1 MQFPSIPVA
10 VANQIPHRL
19 TTKTDERKMQKPAQI
34 QKAMPYLN
42 IAVRI
47 QKLRKADVFGPTGRS
62 IAENLSP
69 ADGVAR
75 NGSDAKIHQGDI
87 QTTEQRCKL
96 LADLLPFHNSK

>member
-1 MQFPSIPVA
+1 
-10 VANQIPHRL
+10 
-19 TTKTDERKMQKPAQI
+19 MQKPVQI
-34 QKAMPYLN
+34 QKAMPYLD

-47 QKLRKADVFGPTGRS
+47 QKLRKADVFGPTGGN
-62 IAENLSP
+62 IAENLTP
-69 ADGVAR
+69 AESVAK